1 MNSLADIYA
10 TTTYVLLLKAPNN
23 KKLEILKSTFKH
35 FESTFD
41 TDHPGVRACLDT
53 LRTEITNITQKH
65 TLTNLAL
72 TALTSSAINSEP
84 TSLPTTTK
92 TVPAKYMGTACSN

>member
-1 MNSLADIYA
+1 MNSLAEIFA
-10 TTTYVLLLKAPNN
+10 TTTYVLVLKVPNN

-41 TDHPGVRACLDT
+41 TDHPGVKVCLNT
-53 LRTEITNITQKH
+53 LRKEITKITKKY
-65 TLTNLAL
+65 TAIDLAL